1 MPTETLQ
8 CYQRGQAVCQAAFP
22 SRLRPPERNFDD
34 SPACC
39 YVMSGKTVMFRQGV
53 IMSAAR
59 RSASPPLPSSG
70 SKVRGLRLK
79 PGTLAAVAFLF
90 VAALVLAYLGGIMA
104 GRSHWHAP
112 QVAADDAPET
122 EAAPPADEHGP
133 VLHPSDLRYATALRV
148 APGEKPL
155 TPPPPPAGKDKE
167 GAAPAMPPGMRPAV
181 PPGQTPPPPVR
192 PTSPATVFDY
202 VFQVAAFKDMESVDD
217 IRQRLEGR
225 GYRTRMERRGKLYVI
240 FLLVRGDAARAAE
253 VPAVLKSLR
262 LGEPLLRS
270 KKPVH

>member
-1 MPTETLQ
+1 MPP
-8 CYQRGQAVCQAAFP
+8 AV
-22 SRLRPPERNFDD
+22 
-34 SPACC
+34 
-39 YVMSGKTVMFRQGV
+39 
-53 IMSAAR
+53 R
-59 RSASPPLPSSG
+59 RSVSPVSLASSG
-70 SKVRGLRLK
+70 TLRGLRLK

-112 QVAADDAPET
+112 LPET
-122 EAAPPADEHGP
+122 ADAAAPATETPEDERGP

-155 TPPPPPAGKDKE
+155 TPSPPPPDQGKD
-167 GAAPAMPPGMRPAV
+167 GAPPAMPPGMRPAV
-181 PPGQTPPPPVR
+181 PPGQKPPPPAK
-192 PTSPATVFDY
+192 PTNPATVFDF

-225 GYRTRMERRGKLYVI
+225 GYRTRMERRGNLYVI

-253 VPAVLKSLR
+253 VPGVLKSLR
-262 LGEPLLRS
+262 LGAPLLRS
-270 KKPVH
+270 KKAVR

>member
-1 MPTETLQ
+1 MPP
-8 CYQRGQAVCQAAFP
+8 AV
-22 SRLRPPERNFDD
+22 
-34 SPACC
+34 
-39 YVMSGKTVMFRQGV
+39 
-53 IMSAAR
+53 R
-59 RSASPPLPSSG
+59 RSVSPVSLASSG
-70 SKVRGLRLK
+70 TLRGLRLK

-112 QVAADDAPET
+112 LPET
-122 EAAPPADEHGP
+122 ADAAAPATETPEDERGP

-155 TPPPPPAGKDKE
+155 TPPPPPPDQGKD
-167 GAAPAMPPGMRPAV
+167 GAPPAMPPGMRPAV
-181 PPGQTPPPPVR
+181 PPGQKPPPPAK
-192 PTSPATVFDY
+192 PTTPGTVFDF

-225 GYRTRMERRGKLYVI
+225 GYRTRMERRGNLYVI

-253 VPAVLKSLR
+253 VPGVLKSLR
-262 LGEPLLRS
+262 LGAPLLRS
-270 KKPVH
+270 KKAVR

>member
-1 MPTETLQ
+1 MP
-8 CYQRGQAVCQAAFP
+8 
-22 SRLRPPERNFDD
+22 S
-34 SPACC
+34 
-39 YVMSGKTVMFRQGV
+39 
-53 IMSAAR
+53 AR
-59 RSASPPLPSSG
+59 RSASSASLSPSG
-70 SKVRGLRLK
+70 SRIRGLRLK

-112 QVAADDAPET
+112 QVESGDTPAPEAET
-122 EAAPPADEHGP
+122 EAPADEHGP

-155 TPPPPPAGKDKE
+155 TPPPPPADKNKE

-181 PPGQTPPPPVR
+181 PPGQTPPPPAK

-270 KKPVH
+270 KKPVL

>member
-1 MPTETLQ
+1 MP
-8 CYQRGQAVCQAAFP
+8 
-22 SRLRPPERNFDD
+22 
-34 SPACC
+34 
-39 YVMSGKTVMFRQGV
+39 
-53 IMSAAR
+53 AAR
-59 RSASPPLPSSG
+59 RSATLSPSG
-70 SKVRGLRLK
+70 PKARGLRLK

-112 QVAADDAPET
+112 QVEAGDAPAP
-122 EAAPPADEHGP
+122 EAEAEAEAPTDEHGP

-155 TPPPPPAGKDKE
+155 TPPPPPADKTKE
-167 GAAPAMPPGMRPAV
+167 GGAPAMPPGMRPAV
-181 PPGQTPPPPVR
+181 PPGPTPPPPAQ
-192 PTSPATVFDY
+192 PTTPATVVEY
-202 VFQVAAFKDMESVDD
+202 VYQVAAFKDMESVDD